1 MKDFGDCKAKA
12 LVFQDTFEVRI
23 LQLITACMDA
33 LYCGGKP
40 GFVNTTEAPRIV
52 QKFEVLFP

>member
-12 LVFQDTFEVRI
+12 LVFQDTFKVRI
-23 LQLITACMDA
+23 LQLITARMDTWC
-33 LYCGGKP
+33 CGGRP

-52 QKFEVLFP
+52 WEM